1 LDQWKGE
8 NVVIVHHI
16 AQVLN
21 VPIEGDS
28 ARFKLHWYDTPYKND
43 RNTQLFAVGGKE
55 TTTMARLLGRDAHLV
70 SYGGMAKQAL
80 SLPVSLFI
88 FKNLTCRGFWQSH
101 WYKQKTPAERAEL
114 MQILVNL
121 MKEQKVWQKHI
132 CFGFFSIPNLL
143 VTASHGRP

>member
-1 LDQWKGE
+1 MWLA
-8 NVVIVHHI
+8 HHTTR
-16 AQVLN
+16 VLN
-21 VPIEGDS
+21 VAIEGDS
-28 ARFKLHWYDTPYKND
+28 ARFKLHWYDTHKNN

-101 WYKQKTPAERAEL
+101 WYNQKTLAERAEL
-114 MQILVNL
+114 MQNLVNL
-121 MKEQKVWQKHI
+121 MKEQKVWQKYI
-132 CFGFFSIPNLL
+132 VRDFSNL
-143 VTASHGRP
+143 

>member
-1 LDQWKGE
+1 
-8 NVVIVHHI
+8 
-16 AQVLN
+16 
-21 VPIEGDS
+21 
-28 ARFKLHWYDTPYKND
+28 
-43 RNTQLFAVGGKE
+43 
-55 TTTMARLLGRDAHLV
+55 MARLLGRDAHLV

-121 MKEQKVWQKHI
+121 MKEQKVWQKHNVPAFLI
-132 CFGFFSIPNLL
+132 FWWQIHAADHEILKISAQETDSQATEKIQNVIQAMAEGRYGKKVLLKIESI
-143 VTASHGRP
+143 

>member
-1 LDQWKGE
+1 L
-8 NVVIVHHI
+8 
-16 AQVLN
+16 
-21 VPIEGDS
+21 
-28 ARFKLHWYDTPYKND
+28 RWYDTPYKNH

-88 FKNLTCRGFWQSH
+88 FKNLTCQGFWQSH
-101 WYKQKTPAERAEL
+101 WYKRKTPAERAEL

-121 MKEQKVWQKHI
+121 MKEQKVWAKHI
-132 CFGFFSIPNLL
+132 VPDFFPILIFW
-143 VTASHGRP
+143 